1 MRLVVDDPTFI
12 SKSSELRLERN
23 GKKESKEGR
32 SEEKGWQEKEEIV
45 LFHPPLELRGGFL
58 VICYNTYMRKERSRI
73 IKTVR
78 EVMPTVV
85 SIVLT
90 KNIKD
95 LKKELPRL
103 GGKKGGK
110 AELAIPSEKIDAH
123 GMVQVGGGSGFIV
136 DPQGI
141 VLTNK
146 HVVNEP
152 DVTYVVT
159 TSDGKEY
166 FAEILAR
173 DPLNDVAILR
183 IKSNTKLPAITL
195 GDSDT
200 LELGQTVLAF
210 GNALGLF
217 KNTVSQGIVSGLS
230 RSVEAKADAEAPTQE
245 LRGLIQ
251 TDAAINPGNSGG
263 PLVDVFGRA
272 IGINAAVVVG
282 AQNISFAIPVK
293 AAWHDIKDLREHGR
307 IRKPLLGVRYVI
319 LNHDMSEKMKLPVE
333 YGAYVTKEHP
343 FDSAIVPGSPA
354 ARGGIREHDIILTW
368 NGEKIAPEST
378 LQDFLEDCEVGD
390 KVMLSV
396 WRKGKTFKT
405 EMVLTER
412 K

>member
-12 SKSSELRLERN
+12 SKFNELRLERN
-23 GKKESKEGR
+23 GKEKSKEGR
-32 SEEKGWQEKEEIV
+32 SEKEEGLKEEEIV
-45 LFHPPLELRGGFL
+45 FFHPPLKPRGGFL
-58 VICYNTYMRKERSRI
+58 LICYNKPMRKEHSRI
-73 IKTVR
+73 IRTVR
-78 EVMPTVV
+78 NVMPTVV

-90 KNIKD
+90 KSIND
-95 LKKELPRL
+95 LKKELPKLKR
-103 GGKKGGK
+103 KGGEK
-110 AELAIPSEKIDAH
+110 TELVIPQEKIDAH

-141 VLTNK
+141 ILTNK

-152 DVTYVVT
+152 DVTYMII

-166 FAEILAR
+166 PGEILAR
-173 DPLNDVAILR
+173 DPLNDVAILK
-183 IKSNTKLPAITL
+183 IKPEVKLPAISL

-230 RSVEAKADAEAPTQE
+230 RSVEAKADAQAPTQE

-293 AAWHDIKDLREHGR
+293 AAWHDIKDLQEHGR
-307 IRKPLLGVRYVI
+307 IRKPLFGVRYVI
-319 LNHDMSEKMKLPVE
+319 LNHDTSEKMKLPVE
-333 YGAYVTKEHP
+333 YGAYVTKEHS
-343 FDSAIVPGSPA
+343 FDNAVVPGSPA
-354 ARGGIREHDIILTW
+354 AQGGICEHDIILSW
-368 NGEKIAPEST
+368 NGKKIASEST
-378 LQDFLEDCEVGD
+378 LQDFLEDCEVGE
-390 KVMLSV
+390 KVTLSV
-396 WRKGKTFKT
+396 LRKGKSFETKVT
-405 EMVLTER
+405 LAER

>member
-1 MRLVVDDPTFI
+1 M
-12 SKSSELRLERN
+12 
-23 GKKESKEGR
+23 
-32 SEEKGWQEKEEIV
+32 
-45 LFHPPLELRGGFL
+45 
-58 VICYNTYMRKERSRI
+58 
-73 IKTVR
+73 
-78 EVMPTVV
+78 V

-90 KNIKD
+90 KSVED
-95 LKKELPRL
+95 LKKELSRIR
-103 GGKKGGK
+103 GKKGRK
-110 AELAIPSEKIDAH
+110 AELSIPPEKIDAH

-136 DPQGI
+136 DSQGI
-141 VLTNK
+141 ILTNK

-152 DVTYVVT
+152 GVAYTVT

-166 FAEILAR
+166 SAEILAR
-173 DPLNDVAILR
+173 DPLNDVAILK
-183 IKSNTKLPAITL
+183 IKSDTKFPTITL

-230 RSVEAKADAEAPTQE
+230 RSVEAKADAQAPTQE

-263 PLVDVFGRA
+263 PLVDIFGRA

-319 LNHDMSEKMKLPVE
+319 LNHDMSEKMKLPVD
-333 YGAYVTKEHP
+333 YGAYVTREHP
-343 FDSAIVPGSPA
+343 FDVAVVSESPA
-354 ARGGIREHDIILTW
+354 ARGGIKEHDIILSW
-368 NGEKIAPEST
+368 NGKKIAPEST
-378 LQDFLEDCEVGD
+378 LQDFLEDCEVGNE
-390 KVMLSV
+390 VTLSV
-396 WRKGKTFKT
+396 WRKGKTFETKIT
-405 EMVLTER
+405 LTER